1 MLTEITQKIIA
12 KENLTFDQA
21 QDALKLI
28 LDGQCEP
35 VAIAAFL
42 TALAAKGETAT
53 EVAGLAQAMRD
64 HAVPVTPESKD
75 IIDIVGTGGDGAH
88 TFNIS
93 TTTAFVVAGCGVKV
107 AKHGN
112 RAITSQ
118 CGSADLLDALGVKI
132 DATPEV
138 IAHCIDQAGIGFMF
152 APCHHPAM
160 KHVQPIR
167 KALGFRTVFNILGPL
182 ANPAN
187 VSAQFTGVARPEL
200 LPVMAEAL
208 KELGTTRA
216 IVAHSAGMDEMSLH
230 GISQLAILENNKII
244 YDTLDPKTLNLEAA
258 TPDKLK
264 GGSLEDNAKL
274 TISILENK
282 TTGPC
287 QDVVLLNA
295 AAALIVA
302 EKANDF
308 SAGIDQANES
318 IKSGAAKTAME
329 QIIKISNE
337 S

>member
-21 QDALKLI
+21 QEALKLI
-28 LDGQCEP
+28 LAGQCEP
-35 VAIAAFL
+35 VSIAAFL
-42 TALAAKGETAT
+42 TALAAKGETAE

-64 HAVPVTPESKD
+64 HAVPVKPQSKD

-93 TTTAFVVAGCGVKV
+93 TTAAFVVAGCDVKV

-132 DATPEV
+132 DAAPET
-138 IAHCIDQAGIGFMF
+138 IARCIDRANIGFMF

-200 LPVMAEAL
+200 VPVMAEAL
-208 KELGTTRA
+208 KKLGTNRA

-230 GISQLAILENNKII
+230 GVSDIAILDQGKIT
-244 YDTLDPKTLNLEAA
+244 YDKIEPLSLGLASA
-258 TPDKLK
+258 TPDQLK

-302 EKANDF
+302 EKATDF
-308 SAGIDQANES
+308 IAGIDQANES
-318 IKSGAAKTAME
+318 ITSSSARNALE
-329 QIIKISNE
+329 QMIKISN